1 MPGTRATNRARD
13 FLLAA
18 GEIGELV
25 RSLDWSATPFGAPE
39 NWSPALRTIVHTL
52 LANRFPQ
59 LLWWGPEYISIY
71 NDAYRPI
78 LGRKH
83 PWALGKPVRDCW
95 SEIWDILKPLIDT
108 PFKGG
113 PATWSED
120 IELQI
125 NRAGF
130 IEETHFTVAYSA
142 VPDETAPGGI
152 GGVLATV
159 HEITEKVVGQRRI
172 TVLRDLGART
182 AEARTAQEACMISAA
197 MLRPHIKDIP
207 FALLYLADASG
218 TQARIAAS
226 CGVDEGADIRP
237 PVIHLDDSTS
247 PWSFAMAHRT
257 GQMQVVKDLSSRFV
271 AVPPGPWPDPPQCA
285 AILPIRSQVGRQT
298 AGFLIAGLSSRLQ
311 FDEGY
316 QNFLELAT
324 SQIAAAIA
332 NAQVYEEERKR
343 AEALAEIDRAK
354 TAFFSNVSHEFRTP
368 LTLLLGPLEDA
379 LSNSHGIL
387 PMEAAASLTVS
398 HRNALR
404 LLRLVNTLLDFS
416 RIEAGRAQA
425 CYQPVDLAP
434 LTAELASNFQ
444 SLCQKA
450 GLRLIVHCTALTTDE
465 PAYVDRD
472 MWEKIV
478 LNLLSNAFKFT
489 FQGEIE
495 VRLEPAEG
503 RALLTVRDTGVG
515 IPFEELPRMFQRFHR
530 IEDSRGR
537 THEGTGIGLALVQE
551 LVKLHG
557 GTVSVSSVMGQGS
570 TFRVAVP
577 LGKAHLDPGRVGKA
591 PEVGSISVTPAA
603 FVEEALR
610 WLPDE
615 PQRYSQPLD
624 RPDDGAFPD
633 RPAADVERLKEK
645 SRILWADDNADMR
658 AYVCRLLGDRFDIA
672 AVPDGKAALDAA
684 RARKPDLVLSDVM
697 MPRLDGFGLLR
708 ELRADPQLC
717 EIPVILLSARAGEEA
732 RIEGMEAQADDYLTK
747 PFSARELIARVESHL
762 KMSHFRHEATEAVR
776 EAERNASLLAS
787 IVESSDDAIVSK
799 NLEGII
805 TSWNQGAERLFGYTA
820 AEVIGNSINML
831 IPPDHIDEEP
841 RILERLGRGE
851 RIDHF
856 ETIRVRKDGSRLNVS
871 LTISPVKDAHGL
883 VVGASKIARD
893 ITERVRQEQALQI
906 ANAALHQANAD
917 LQLFAHSA
925 SHDLQ
930 EPVRMLRVYTE
941 LLQETFGGQ
950 LGQVGDE
957 FIRHTVDGAARME
970 NLLRGLRTYLQVSAT
985 YHPPLEETDAGEVL
999 NKTLSALQAAIEES
1013 GASIT
1018 VGALPR
1024 VRVYEFQ
1031 MEQLFQNLIGNAIRY
1046 CNSVPRIKI
1055 AATLQDKN
1063 WMFSVQD
1070 NGIGIEPRF
1079 KEQIFGAFKRLH
1091 TNSQYPGTGMGLAI
1105 CQRIIERAGGRIW
1118 VESEPEKGSTFYFT
1132 IPTAGGSGTNSTGLE
1147 RAAFPTD
1154 AWRSAKH
1161 DRSANGM
1168 VRRRTSR
1175 CDEV

>member
-1 MPGTRATNRARD
+1 MPGALGTNPAPD
-13 FLLAA
+13 VLLAA
-18 GEIGELV
+18 GEMSELV
-25 RSLDWSATPFGAPE
+25 RSLDWAATPLGAPE
-39 NWSPALRTIVHTL
+39 NWSPALRTVVRIL

-83 PWALGKPVRDCW
+83 PWALGRPVRDCW

-142 VPDETAPGGI
+142 VPDDTAPGGI

-182 AEARTAQEACMISAA
+182 GEARTTEDACVISAA
-197 MLRPHIKDIP
+197 MLRPHNKDIP
-207 FALLYLADASG
+207 FALLYVADASG
-218 TQARIAAS
+218 AQARIAAS
-226 CGVDEGADIRP
+226 CGVDEGADVGP
-237 PVIHLDDSTS
+237 PVIHLDDVSS
-247 PWSFAMAHRT
+247 ESLPWPLAAAHRT
-257 GQMQVVKDLSSRFV
+257 GQKQVVNDLSSRFV

-285 AILPIRSQVGRQT
+285 VIVPIRSHVAHQT
-298 AGFLIAGLSSRLQ
+298 AGFLIAGLSSRLR

-324 SQIAAAIA
+324 TQIATAIA

-343 AEALAEIDRAK
+343 AEALAEIDLAK

-368 LTLLLGPLEDA
+368 LTLMLGPLEDA

-387 PMEAAASLTVS
+387 PMGAAASLTVS

-404 LLRLVNTLLDFS
+404 LLKLVNTMLDFS

-425 CYQPVDLAP
+425 CYQPVDLAL

-450 GLRLIVHCTALTTDE
+450 GLRLIVHCTALRPGE

-489 FQGEIE
+489 LQGEIE

-503 RALLTVRDTGVG
+503 QALLTVRDTGVG

-557 GTVSVSSVMGQGS
+557 GTVSVTSAMGQGS
-570 TFRVAVP
+570 TFRVAIP
-577 LGKAHLDPGRVGKA
+577 LGKAHLDSGRISTA
-591 PEVGSISVTPAA
+591 PKVVSNSATPAA

-615 PQRYSQPLD
+615 PQRDGQVADRLDAGAYRD
-624 RPDDGAFPD
+624 RPEG
-633 RPAADVERLKEK
+633 EGKRLKEK

-658 AYVCRLLGDRFDIA
+658 AYVRRLLGDRFEVS
-672 AVPDGKAALDAA
+672 AVPDGRAALEAA

-708 ELRADPQLC
+708 ELRADPQLF
-717 EIPVILLSARAGEEA
+717 EVPVILLSARAGEEA
-732 RIEGMEAQADDYLTK
+732 RIEAMEAKADDYLIK
-747 PFSARELIARVESHL
+747 PFSARELLALVESHL
-762 KMSHFRHEATEAVR
+762 KMSRFRHEATEAAR
-776 EAERNASLLAS
+776 RAERNASLLAS

-805 TSWNQGAERLFGYTA
+805 MSWNRGAERLFGYTA
-820 AEVIGNSINML
+820 TEVIGKSINML
-831 IPPDHIDEEP
+831 IPPDHMDEEP
-841 RILERLGRGE
+841 RILARLRRGE
-851 RIDHF
+851 RVDHF
-856 ETIRVRKDGSRLNVS
+856 ETIRMRKDGSRLNIS
-871 LTISPVKDAHGL
+871 LTISPVKDAQGL
-883 VVGASKIARD
+883 VVGASKVARD
-893 ITERVRQEQALQI
+893 ITERVKQEQALQI

-917 LQLFAHSA
+917 LQLFAYSA

-930 EPVRMLRVYTE
+930 EPLRALRVYSE
-941 LLQETFGGQ
+941 LLHQRFGGQ

-957 FIRHTVDGAARME
+957 FIRHTVEGATRMDD
-970 NLLRGLRTYLQVSAT
+970 LLRGLRVYMEVSAT
-985 YHPPLEETDAGEVL
+985 DHPPAEEIEAGEVL
-999 NKTLSALQAAIEES
+999 NRTLLNLQAAIEES

-1018 VGALPR
+1018 FDALPR
-1024 VRVYEFQ
+1024 VRVHEFQ
-1031 MEQLFQNLIGNAIRY
+1031 LEQLFQNLIGNAIRY
-1046 CNSVPRIKI
+1046 RNGIPRIKI
-1055 AATLQDKN
+1055 AAALQDKN
-1063 WMFSVQD
+1063 WLFSVRD
-1070 NGIGIEPRF
+1070 NGIGIEARF
-1079 KEQIFGAFKRLH
+1079 KEQIFGVFKRLH
-1091 TNSQYPGTGMGLAI
+1091 TNSQHPGTGMGLAI
-1105 CQRIIERAGGRIW
+1105 CQRIVERAGGRIW

-1132 IPTAGGSGTNSTGLE
+1132 IPTAG
-1147 RAAFPTD
+1147 
-1154 AWRSAKH
+1154 
-1161 DRSANGM
+1161 
-1168 VRRRTSR
+1168 
-1175 CDEV
+1175 

>member
-1 MPGTRATNRARD
+1 M
-13 FLLAA
+13 
-18 GEIGELV
+18 GELV
-25 RSLDWSATPFGAPE
+25 RSLHWSATPLGAPE
-39 NWSPALRTIVHTL
+39 NWSPALRTVVRIL

-83 PWALGKPVRDCW
+83 PWGLGKPVRDCW

-142 VPDETAPGGI
+142 VPDDTAPGGI

-182 AEARTAQEACMISAA
+182 AEARTAEEACVISAA
-197 MLRPHIKDIP
+197 MLRPHTKDIP
-207 FALLYLADASG
+207 FALFYVADASG

-226 CGVDEGADIRP
+226 CGVDEGAGIMP
-237 PVIHLDDSTS
+237 PVIHLDDSSGERS
-247 PWSFAMAHRT
+247 PWSLAAAHRT
-257 GQMQVVKDLSSRFV
+257 GQMQVVNDLSSRFV
-271 AVPPGPWPDPPQCA
+271 SVPPGPWPDPPQCA
-285 AILPIRSQVGRQT
+285 AIVPIRSQVAHQT

-324 SQIAAAIA
+324 TQIATAIA

-368 LTLLLGPLEDA
+368 LTLMLGPLEDA

-387 PMEAAASLTVS
+387 PMGAAASLTVS

-404 LLRLVNTLLDFS
+404 LLKLVNTMLDFS

-425 CYQPVDLAP
+425 CYQSVDLAQ

-450 GLRLIVHCTALTTDE
+450 GLRLTVHCAPLTPNE

-489 FQGEIE
+489 LQGEIE

-503 RALLTVRDTGVG
+503 QVLLTVRDTGVG
-515 IPFEELPRMFQRFHR
+515 IPIEELPRMFQRFHR
-530 IEDSRGR
+530 VEDSRGR

-557 GTVSVSSVMGQGS
+557 GTVSVASVMGQGS
-570 TFRVAVP
+570 TFRVAIP

-591 PEVGSISVTPAA
+591 PEVGSTSVTPSA
-603 FVEEALR
+603 FVEEASR

-615 PQRYSQPLD
+615 PQRDGHVPD

-633 RPAADVERLKEK
+633 RPAAEPEQLKEK

-658 AYVCRLLGDRFDIA
+658 AYVGRLLGDRFDVA
-672 AVPDGKAALDAA
+672 AVPDGRAALDAA

-732 RIEGMEAQADDYLTK
+732 RIEGMEAKADDYLIK
-747 PFSARELIARVESHL
+747 PFSARELLALVESHL
-762 KMSHFRHEATEAVR
+762 KMSQFRHEATEAAR
-776 EAERNASLLAS
+776 QAERNASLLAS

-805 TSWNQGAERLFGYTA
+805 MSWNQGAERLFGYTA
-820 AEVIGNSINML
+820 AEVIGKSINIL
-831 IPPDHIDEEP
+831 IPPDHTEEEP
-841 RILERLGRGE
+841 RILARLRRGE
-851 RIDHF
+851 RVDHF
-856 ETIRVRKDGSRLNVS
+856 ETIRVRKDGSRLNIS
-871 LTISPVKDAHGL
+871 LTISPVKDAQGL

-893 ITERVRQEQALQI
+893 ITQRVRQEQALRI
-906 ANAALHQANAD
+906 ANAALHQANGD
-917 LQLFAHSA
+917 LELFAHSA

-930 EPVRMLRVYTE
+930 EPLRMMRVYSE
-941 LLQETFGGQ
+941 LLQKTFGGQ

-957 FIRHTVDGAARME
+957 FIRHTVEGATRMD
-970 NLLRGLRTYLQVSAT
+970 NLLQGLRTYMQVSAT

-999 NKTLSALQAAIEES
+999 YKVLLSLQAAIEES

-1018 VGALPR
+1018 VAALPR
-1024 VRVYEFQ
+1024 VRMHEFQ
-1031 MEQLFQNLIGNAIRY
+1031 LEQLFQNLIRNAIRY
-1046 CNSVPRIKI
+1046 RNSVPRIKI

-1063 WMFSVQD
+1063 WLFSVQD
-1070 NGIGIEPRF
+1070 NGIGIKPQF
-1079 KEQIFGAFKRLH
+1079 KEQIFGVFKRLH
-1091 TNSQYPGTGMGLAI
+1091 SNSQYPGTGMGLAI

-1118 VESEPEKGSTFYFT
+1118 VESEPEKGSTFFFT
-1132 IPTAGGSGTNSTGLE
+1132 IPTAGCSETTPP
-1147 RAAFPTD
+1147 A
-1154 AWRSAKH
+1154 
-1161 DRSANGM
+1161 
-1168 VRRRTSR
+1168 
-1175 CDEV
+1175 

>member
-1 MPGTRATNRARD
+1 MPGARATNPALD
-13 FLLAA
+13 LLLPA
-18 GEIGELV
+18 GEMGELV
-25 RSLDWSATPFGAPE
+25 RSLDWSATPLGAPE
-39 NWSPALRTIVHTL
+39 NWSPALRAVVPIL

-83 PWALGKPVRDCW
+83 PWGLGRPVRDCW

-125 NRAGF
+125 NRAEF

-142 VPDETAPGGI
+142 VPDDTAPGGI

-172 TVLRDLGART
+172 SVLRDLGART
-182 AEARTAQEACMISAA
+182 AEARTAEEACVISAA
-197 MLRPHIKDIP
+197 MLKPHTKDIP

-237 PVIHLDDSTS
+237 PFIHLHDANGESS
-247 PWSFAMAHRT
+247 PWWPIAAAHRT
-257 GQMQVVKDLSSRFV
+257 GQMQVVEDLSSRFA

-285 AILPIRSQVGRQT
+285 AIVPIRSHVAHQT

-316 QNFLELAT
+316 QSFLELAT
-324 SQIAAAIA
+324 TQIATAIA

-387 PMEAAASLTVS
+387 PMGAAASLTVS

-404 LLRLVNTLLDFS
+404 LLKLVNTMLDFS

-425 CYQPVDLAP
+425 CYRPADLAP

-450 GLRLIVHCTALTTDE
+450 GLRLMVHCTAPTPDE

-489 FQGEIE
+489 LQGEIE
-495 VRLEPAEG
+495 VRLEPADG
-503 RALLTVRDTGVG
+503 QALLTVRDTGVG

-530 IEDSRGR
+530 VEDSRGR

-557 GTVSVSSVMGQGS
+557 GTVSVASVMGQGS
-570 TFRVAVP
+570 TFRVAIP

-591 PEVGSISVTPAA
+591 PEVDSTSVTPAA

-615 PQRYSQPLD
+615 PQRDRQVPD
-624 RPDDGAFPD
+624 RPDEGALPGK
-633 RPAADVERLKEK
+633 PAAEAERLKEK
-645 SRILWADDNADMR
+645 SRILCADDNADMR
-658 AYVCRLLGDRFDIA
+658 AYVGRLLGDRFEVA
-672 AVPDGKAALDAA
+672 AVSDGMAALDAA

-717 EIPVILLSARAGEEA
+717 ETPVILLSARAGEEA
-732 RIEGMEAQADDYLTK
+732 RIEGMEARADDYLIK
-747 PFSARELIARVESHL
+747 PFSARELLALVESHL
-762 KMSHFRHEATEAVR
+762 KMSRFRHEATEAVR
-776 EAERNASLLAS
+776 QAERNASLLAS

-805 TSWNQGAERLFGYTA
+805 ISWNQGAERLFGYTA
-820 AEVIGNSINML
+820 AEVIGKSINML
-831 IPPDHIDEEP
+831 IPPDRIDEEP
-841 RILERLGRGE
+841 RILARLRRGE
-851 RIDHF
+851 RVDHF
-856 ETIRVRKDGSRLNVS
+856 ETIRVRKDGSRLNIS
-871 LTISPVKDAHGL
+871 LTISPVKDAQGL
-883 VVGASKIARD
+883 VIGASKIARD
-893 ITERVRQEQALQI
+893 ITERVRQEQALQV

-917 LQLFAHSA
+917 LQLFAYSA

-930 EPVRMLRVYTE
+930 EPLRMLRVYCE

-957 FIRHTVDGAARME
+957 FIRHTVEGATRMD
-970 NLLRGLRTYLQVSAT
+970 NLLQGLRAYMRASAT
-985 YHPPLEETDAGEVL
+985 YDPPLEETDAGEVL
-999 NKTLSALQAAIEES
+999 DKTLLNLQTAIEES

-1018 VGALPR
+1018 VAALPR
-1024 VRVYEFQ
+1024 VRMHEFQ

-1046 CNSVPRIKI
+1046 RNGVPRIKI
-1055 AATLQDKN
+1055 AATLLDKN
-1063 WMFSVQD
+1063 WLFSVQD
-1070 NGIGIEPRF
+1070 NGIGIEPQFR
-1079 KEQIFGAFKRLH
+1079 EQIFGVFKRLH

-1118 VESEPEKGSTFYFT
+1118 VESEPEKGSTFFFT
-1132 IPTAGGSGTNSTGLE
+1132 IP
-1147 RAAFPTD
+1147 AAL
-1154 AWRSAKH
+1154 
-1161 DRSANGM
+1161 N
-1168 VRRRTSR
+1168 
-1175 CDEV
+1175 

>member
-1 MPGTRATNRARD
+1 MAPKPGAHAVSSALD
-13 FLLAA
+13 VLPPA
-18 GEIGELV
+18 GEMGELV
-25 RSLDWSATPFGAPE
+25 RSLDWSATPVGAPE
-39 NWSPALRTIVHTL
+39 NWSPALRAMVPIL

-83 PWALGKPVRDCW
+83 PWGLGKPVRDCW

-142 VPDETAPGGI
+142 VPDGTVPSGI

-182 AEARTAQEACMISAA
+182 AEARTAEEACVISAA
-197 MLRPHIKDIP
+197 MLRPHVKDIP
-207 FALLYLADASG
+207 FALLYLVDASG

-226 CGVDEGADIRP
+226 CGVDEGVDIRP
-237 PVIHLDDSTS
+237 PVIQLDDASS
-247 PWSFAMAHRT
+247 ESSLWSLALAQRT
-257 GQMQVVKDLSSRFV
+257 AQRHVVRDLSSRFV
-271 AVPPGPWPDPPQCA
+271 AIPPGPWPDPPKSA
-285 AILPIRSQVGRQT
+285 AILPIRSHVAHQT
-298 AGFLIAGLSSRLQ
+298 TGFLVAGLSSRLQ

-324 SQIAAAIA
+324 NQIATAIA

-343 AEALAEIDRAK
+343 AEAFAEIDRAK

-387 PMEAAASLTVS
+387 PMGAAASLTVS

-404 LLRLVNTLLDFS
+404 LLKLVNTLLDFS
-416 RIEAGRAQA
+416 RIEAGRAKV
-425 CYQPVDLAP
+425 CYQPVDLAA

-450 GLRLIVHCTALTTDE
+450 GLRLIVECTALAPDE

-489 FQGEIE
+489 LQGEIE

-503 RALLTVRDTGVG
+503 QALLTVRDTGVG
-515 IPFEELPRMFQRFHR
+515 IPSEELPRMFQRFHR
-530 IEDSRGR
+530 VEDNQGR

-557 GTVSVSSVMGQGS
+557 GTVSVASVMGQGS
-570 TFRVAVP
+570 TFRVAIP

-591 PEVGSISVTPAA
+591 PEVASTSVTPAA

-615 PQRYSQPLD
+615 PQHDVLD
-624 RPDDGAFPD
+624 RRDDGAFSY
-633 RPAADVERLKEK
+633 RPAAEADRLKEK

-658 AYVCRLLGDRFDIA
+658 AYVRRLLGDRFDVA
-672 AVPDGKAALDAA
+672 AVPDGKAALEAA

-717 EIPVILLSARAGEEA
+717 EVPVILLSARAGEEA
-732 RIEGMEAQADDYLTK
+732 RIESLEAGADDYLIK
-747 PFSARELIARVESHL
+747 PFSARELIALVESHL
-762 KMSHFRHEATEAVR
+762 KMFHFRHEATEAIR
-776 EAERNASLLAS
+776 RAERNATRLAS

-805 TSWNQGAERLFGYTA
+805 MSWNQGAERLFGYTA
-820 AEVIGNSINML
+820 AEVIGKSINIL
-831 IPPDHIDEEP
+831 IPPDRIDEEP
-841 RILERLGRGE
+841 GILARLGRGE

-856 ETIRVRKDGSRLNVS
+856 ETIRLRKDGSRLNIS
-871 LTISPVKDAHGL
+871 LTISPLKDAQGL

-893 ITERVRQEQALQI
+893 ITQRVRQEQALQT
-906 ANAALHQANAD
+906 ANAALQQANAD
-917 LQLFAHSA
+917 LQLFAYSA
-925 SHDLQ
+925 AHDLQ
-930 EPVRMLRVYTE
+930 EPLRILTVYSE
-941 LLQETFGGQ
+941 LLQKTFGGQ
-950 LGQVGDE
+950 LGQLGEE
-957 FIRHTVDGAARME
+957 FIRHSVEAATRMD
-970 NLLRGLRTYLQVSAT
+970 NLLRDLRTYMQVSAT
-985 YHPPLEETDAGEVL
+985 YHPPSEETDAGEVL
-999 NKTLSALQAAIEES
+999 NKALLDLQPAIEES

-1018 VGALPR
+1018 VATLPR
-1024 VRVYEFQ
+1024 VRIHEFQ
-1031 MEQLFQNLIGNAIRY
+1031 MEQLFLNLIGNAIHYR
-1046 CNSVPRIKI
+1046 NSEPRIKI
-1055 AATLQDKN
+1055 AAALQDKN
-1063 WMFSVQD
+1063 WVFSVQD

-1079 KEQIFGAFKRLH
+1079 KEQIFGVFKRLH

-1105 CQRIIERAGGRIW
+1105 CQRVIERAGGRIW
-1118 VESEPEKGSTFYFT
+1118 VESEPGKGSTFYFT
-1132 IPTAGGSGTNSTGLE
+1132 IPTAG
-1147 RAAFPTD
+1147 
-1154 AWRSAKH
+1154 
-1161 DRSANGM
+1161 
-1168 VRRRTSR
+1168 
-1175 CDEV
+1175 

>member
-1 MPGTRATNRARD
+1 MPDARATNPALD
-13 FLLAA
+13 VLLAA
-18 GEIGELV
+18 GEMGELV
-25 RSLDWSATPFGAPE
+25 RSLDWSATPLGAPE
-39 NWSPALRTIVHTL
+39 NWSPALRTIVRIL

-83 PWALGKPVRDCW
+83 PWGLGRPVRDCW

-113 PATWSED
+113 PSTWSED

-142 VPDETAPGGI
+142 VPDDTAPGGI

-182 AEARTAQEACMISAA
+182 AEARTAEEACVISAA
-197 MLRPHIKDIP
+197 MLRPHMKDIP
-207 FALLYLADASG
+207 FALLYVADASG
-218 TQARIAAS
+218 TQAHIAAS
-226 CGVDEGADIRP
+226 CGVDEGVDIRP
-237 PVIHLDDSTS
+237 PVIHLDDSSSESS
-247 PWSFAMAHRT
+247 PWPLAVAHRT

-271 AVPPGPWPDPPQCA
+271 SVPPGPWPDPPQCA
-285 AILPIRSQVGRQT
+285 AIVPIRSHVAHQA

-324 SQIAAAIA
+324 TQIATAIA

-368 LTLLLGPLEDA
+368 LTLMLGPLEDA

-387 PMEAAASLTVS
+387 PMGAAASLTVS

-404 LLRLVNTLLDFS
+404 LLKLVNTLLDFS
-416 RIEAGRAQA
+416 RIEAARAQA

-450 GLRLIVHCTALTTDE
+450 GLRLIVHCTALAPDE

-489 FQGEIE
+489 LQGEIE

-530 IEDSRGR
+530 VEDSRGR

-557 GTVSVSSVMGQGS
+557 GTVSVESVMGQGS
-570 TFRVAVP
+570 TFRVAIP

-591 PEVGSISVTPAA
+591 PEVGSTSVTPSA

-615 PQRYSQPLD
+615 PQRDGQVPD

-633 RPAADVERLKEK
+633 RPAAEAERWKEK

-658 AYVCRLLGDRFDIA
+658 AYVRRLLGDRFDVA

-732 RIEGMEAQADDYLTK
+732 RIEGIEARADAYLIK
-747 PFSARELIARVESHL
+747 PFSARELLALVESHL
-762 KMSHFRHEATEAVR
+762 KMSSFRHEATEAVR
-776 EAERNASLLAS
+776 RAEQNASLLAS

-805 TSWNQGAERLFGYTA
+805 MSWNQGAERLFGYTA
-820 AEVIGNSINML
+820 AEVIGKSINML
-831 IPPDHIDEEP
+831 IPPDHIEEEP
-841 RILERLGRGE
+841 RILARLRRGE
-851 RIDHF
+851 RVDHF
-856 ETIRVRKDGSRLNVS
+856 ETIRLRKDGSRLNIS
-871 LTISPVKDAHGL
+871 LTISPVKDAQGL

-917 LQLFAHSA
+917 LQLFAYSA

-930 EPVRMLRVYTE
+930 EPLRMLRVYSE
-941 LLQETFGGQ
+941 LLQKKFGGQ

-957 FIRHTVDGAARME
+957 FIRHTVEGATRMD
-970 NLLRGLRTYLQVSAT
+970 NLLQGLRTYMQVSAT

-999 NKTLSALQAAIEES
+999 NKTLLNLQAAIEES

-1018 VGALPR
+1018 AAALPR
-1024 VRVYEFQ
+1024 VRMHEFQ
-1031 MEQLFQNLIGNAIRY
+1031 LEQLFQNLIGNAIRY
-1046 CNSVPRIKI
+1046 RNSVPRIKI
-1055 AATLQDKN
+1055 AATLQDRN
-1063 WMFSVQD
+1063 WLFSVQD

-1079 KEQIFGAFKRLH
+1079 KEQIFGVFKRLH

-1118 VESEPEKGSTFYFT
+1118 VESEPERGSTFYFT
-1132 IPTAGGSGTNSTGLE
+1132 IPTAGCSETT
-1147 RAAFPTD
+1147 PP
-1154 AWRSAKH
+1154 
-1161 DRSANGM
+1161 
-1168 VRRRTSR
+1168 V
-1175 CDEV
+1175 

>member
-1 MPGTRATNRARD
+1 MPGARPTNPALD
-13 FLLAA
+13 VLPAA
-18 GEIGELV
+18 GEMGELV
-25 RSLDWSATPFGAPE
+25 RSLDWSATPLGTPE
-39 NWSPALRTIVHTL
+39 KWSPALRTIVGIL

-83 PWALGKPVRDCW
+83 PWGLGRPVRDCW

-142 VPDETAPGGI
+142 VPDDTAPGGI

-182 AEARTAQEACMISAA
+182 AEARTAEEACVISAA

-207 FALLYLADASG
+207 FALLYVADASG

-226 CGVDEGADIRP
+226 CGVDEGVDIRP
-237 PVIHLDDSTS
+237 SVIHFDDSSSESS
-247 PWSFAMAHRT
+247 PWSLAVAHRT

-285 AILPIRSQVGRQT
+285 AIVPIRSHVAHQT

-316 QNFLELAT
+316 QNFLDLAT
-324 SQIAAAIA
+324 TQIATAMA
-332 NAQVYEEERKR
+332 NAQVYEDERKR

-368 LTLLLGPLEDA
+368 LTLMLGPLEDA

-387 PMEAAASLTVS
+387 PMGAATSLTVS

-404 LLRLVNTLLDFS
+404 LLKLVNTMLDFS

-450 GLRLIVHCTALTTDE
+450 GLRLIVHCTALTPDE

-489 FQGEIE
+489 LEGEIE

-503 RALLTVRDTGVG
+503 QALLTVRDTGVG
-515 IPFEELPRMFQRFHR
+515 IPCEELPRMFQRFHR
-530 IEDSRGR
+530 VEDSRGR

-557 GTVSVSSVMGQGS
+557 GTVSVASVMGQGS
-570 TFRVAVP
+570 TFRVAIP

-591 PEVGSISVTPAA
+591 PEVGSNSVTPAA

-615 PQRYSQPLD
+615 PQRDGRVPD

-633 RPAADVERLKEK
+633 RPAAEAERLKEK

-658 AYVCRLLGDRFDIA
+658 AYVRRLLGDRFDVA
-672 AVPDGKAALDAA
+672 AVSDGKAALDAA

-732 RIEGMEAQADDYLTK
+732 RIEGMEARADDYLIK
-747 PFSARELIARVESHL
+747 PFSARELLALVESHL
-762 KMSHFRHEATEAVR
+762 KMSRFRHEATEAVR
-776 EAERNASLLAS
+776 RAERNASLLAS

-799 NLEGII
+799 DLEGII
-805 TSWNQGAERLFGYTA
+805 MSWNQGAERLFGYTA
-820 AEVIGNSINML
+820 AEVIGQSINML
-831 IPPDHIDEEP
+831 IPPDRIEEEP
-841 RILERLGRGE
+841 RILARLRRGE
-851 RIDHF
+851 RVDHF

-871 LTISPVKDAHGL
+871 LTISPVKDAQGL
-883 VVGASKIARD
+883 IVGASKIARD

-906 ANAALHQANAD
+906 ANAALHEANAD
-917 LQLFAHSA
+917 LQQFAYSA

-930 EPVRMLRVYTE
+930 EPLRMIRVYSE
-941 LLQETFGGQ
+941 LLQQTFGGQ

-957 FIRHTVDGAARME
+957 FIRHTVEGATRMD

-999 NKTLSALQAAIEES
+999 NKTLLNLQAAIEES

-1018 VGALPR
+1018 VAALPR
-1024 VRVYEFQ
+1024 VRMHEFQ

-1046 CNSVPRIKI
+1046 RNSVPRIKI
-1055 AATLQDKN
+1055 AATLQDTN
-1063 WMFSVQD
+1063 WLFSVQD

-1079 KEQIFGAFKRLH
+1079 KEQIFGVFKRLH

-1132 IPTAGGSGTNSTGLE
+1132 IPTAGCSETT
-1147 RAAFPTD
+1147 PP
-1154 AWRSAKH
+1154 
-1161 DRSANGM
+1161 
-1168 VRRRTSR
+1168 V
-1175 CDEV
+1175 

>member
-1 MPGTRATNRARD
+1 MAGASSTNPALD
-13 FLLAA
+13 VLLAA
-18 GEIGELV
+18 GEMGGLV
-25 RSLDWSATPFGAPE
+25 RSMDWSATPLGAPE
-39 NWSPALRTIVHTL
+39 NWSPALRIMVRVL

-83 PWALGKPVRDCW
+83 PWALGRPVRDCW

-130 IEETHFTVAYSA
+130 VEETHFTVAYSA
-142 VPDETAPGGI
+142 VPDDTASGGI

-172 TVLRDLGART
+172 AVLRDLAART
-182 AEARTAQEACMISAA
+182 AEARTTEDACAIFAA

-207 FALLYLADASG
+207 FALLYVVDASCTG
-218 TQARIAAS
+218 ARIAAS
-226 CGVDEGADIRP
+226 CGVEEDADIRP
-237 PVIHLDDSTS
+237 PAVLLDNASS
-247 PWSFAMAHRT
+247 EGWPLAVAHRT
-257 GQMQVVKDLSSRFV
+257 GQMQVVTDLSSRFTS
-271 AVPPGPWPDPPQCA
+271 VPAGPWPDPPQCA
-285 AILPIRSQVGRQT
+285 AVVPIRSHVAHQT

-324 SQIAAAIA
+324 TQIATAIA
-332 NAQVYEEERKR
+332 NAQVYEQERKR

-368 LTLLLGPLEDA
+368 LTLMLGPLEDA
-379 LSNSHGIL
+379 LSESHGIL
-387 PMEAAASLTVS
+387 PMEAAASLTIS

-404 LLRLVNTLLDFS
+404 LLRLVNTMLDFS

-425 CYQPVDLAP
+425 CYQPIDLAQ
-434 LTAELASNFQ
+434 LTAELASNFE

-450 GLRLIVHCTALTTDE
+450 GLRLLVHCPAFTPDE
-465 PAYVDRD
+465 PVYVDRD

-489 FQGEIE
+489 LQGEIE
-495 VRLEPAEG
+495 VRLERVEG
-503 RALLTVRDTGVG
+503 QAVLTVRDTGVG
-515 IPFEELPRMFQRFHR
+515 VPVEELPRLFQRFHR
-530 IEDSRGR
+530 VEDSRGR

-557 GTVSVSSVMGQGS
+557 GTVSVASVMGQGS
-570 TFRVAVP
+570 TFRVAIP
-577 LGKAHLDPGRVGKA
+577 LGKAHLDPGSVGRA
-591 PEVGSISVTPAA
+591 PEAGSTSVTPAA

-615 PQRYSQPLD
+615 SQV
-624 RPDDGAFPD
+624 PDFPD
-633 RPAADVERLKEK
+633 RPAAEAERLPEQFKEK
-645 SRILWADDNADMR
+645 PRILWADDNADMR
-658 AYVCRLLGDRFDIA
+658 AYVRRLLGDLYDVE
-672 AVPDGKAALDAA
+672 AVADGKDALDAA

-717 EIPVILLSARAGEEA
+717 EVPVILLSARAGEEA
-732 RIEGMEAQADDYLTK
+732 RIEGREAGADDYLIK
-747 PFSARELIARVESHL
+747 PFSARELLALVKSHL
-762 KMSHFRHEATEAVR
+762 KMSRFRHEANEAAR
-776 EAERNASLLAS
+776 QAERNGSLLAS

-805 TSWNQGAERLFGYTA
+805 MSWNQGAERLFGYTA
-820 AEVIGNSINML
+820 AEVIGKSINIL
-831 IPPDHIDEEP
+831 IPPDHLEEEP
-841 RILERLGRGE
+841 GILARLGRGE
-851 RIDHF
+851 RVEHF
-856 ETIRVRKDGSRLNVS
+856 ETIRVRKDGSRLNIS
-871 LTISPVKDAHGL
+871 LTISPVKDAQGV

-906 ANAALHQANAD
+906 ANATLHQANAD
-917 LQLFAHSA
+917 LQLFAYSA

-930 EPVRMLRVYTE
+930 EPVRMMKVYSE
-941 LLQETFGGQ
+941 LLQKTFGGQ
-950 LGQVGDE
+950 LGPVGDD
-957 FIRHTVDGAARME
+957 FIRHTVEGATRMD
-970 NLLRGLRTYLQVSAT
+970 NLLLGLRTYIQVSAA
-985 YHPPLEETDAGEVL
+985 YRPPLEEIDAGEVL
-999 NKTLSALQAAIEES
+999 NKTLKDLQAIIDES
-1013 GASIT
+1013 GASIS
-1018 VGALPR
+1018 VEPLPR
-1024 VRVYEFQ
+1024 VRMHEFQ

-1046 CNSVPRIKI
+1046 RNSVPRIKI
-1055 AATLQDKN
+1055 SAILQDKD
-1063 WMFSVQD
+1063 WLFSVED

-1079 KEQIFGAFKRLH
+1079 RKQIFGAFKRLH
-1091 TNSQYPGTGMGLAI
+1091 TNTEYPGTGMGLAI

-1118 VESEPEKGSTFYFT
+1118 VESEIEKGSTFYFT
-1132 IPTAGGSGTNSTGLE
+1132 IP
-1147 RAAFPTD
+1147 
-1154 AWRSAKH
+1154 
-1161 DRSANGM
+1161 NG
-1168 VRRRTSR
+1168 R
-1175 CDEV
+1175 

>member
-1 MPGTRATNRARD
+1 MAGAGATNPAPD
-13 FLLAA
+13 FLPAA
-18 GEIGELV
+18 GEMGELV
-25 RSLDWSATPFGAPE
+25 RSLDWSATPLGAPE
-39 NWSPALRTIVHTL
+39 NWSPALRTIVRIL

-142 VPDETAPGGI
+142 VPDDTASGGI

-182 AEARTAQEACMISAA
+182 AEARTAEEACVISAE
-197 MLRPHIKDIP
+197 MLRPHGKDIP
-207 FALLYLADASG
+207 FALLYVTDASG
-218 TQARIAAS
+218 TRAHLAAS
-226 CGVDEGADIRP
+226 CGVGEGVDIAPR
-237 PVIHLDDSTS
+237 IIDLNDTNGS
-247 PWSFAMAHRT
+247 PWPVAAAHRT
-257 GQMQVVKDLSSRFV
+257 GQMEVVKELSSRFV

-285 AILPIRSQVGRQT
+285 AIVPIRSHVAHQN

-316 QNFLELAT
+316 QNFVELAT
-324 SQIAAAIA
+324 TQIATAIA
-332 NAQVYEEERKR
+332 NAQVYEEERRR

-368 LTLLLGPLEDA
+368 LTLMLGPLEDA

-387 PMEAAASLTVS
+387 PMGAAASLTVS

-404 LLRLVNTLLDFS
+404 LLKLVNTMLDFS

-425 CYQPVDLAP
+425 CYQPVDLAR
-434 LTAELASNFQ
+434 LTAELASNFE

-450 GLRLIVHCTALTTDE
+450 GLRLMVQCTGLNE
-465 PAYVDRD
+465 PAHVDPD

-489 FQGEIE
+489 LHGEIE
-495 VRLEPAEG
+495 VRLESAEG
-503 RALLTVRDTGVG
+503 QAVLTVRDTGVG

-530 IEDSRGR
+530 VEDSRGR

-557 GTVSVSSVMGQGS
+557 GTVSVASVMGQGS
-570 TFRVAVP
+570 TFRVAIP
-577 LGKAHLDPGRVGKA
+577 LGRAHLDPGRVGKA
-591 PEVGSISVTPAA
+591 TEVGSTSVTPAA

-615 PQRYSQPLD
+615 PQQDDQVPD
-624 RPDDGAFPD
+624 RSEDGAFPERAEAEWSTA
-633 RPAADVERLKEK
+633 RP
-645 SRILWADDNADMR
+645 RILWADDNADMR
-658 AYVCRLLGDRFDIA
+658 AYVGRLLGGRFDVV
-672 AVPDGKAALDAA
+672 AVPDGQAALDAA
-684 RARKPDLVLSDVM
+684 RASKPDLVLSDVM

-708 ELRADPQLC
+708 ELRADPELC

-732 RIEGMEAQADDYLTK
+732 RIEGMEATADDYLIK
-747 PFSARELIARVESHL
+747 PFSARELRALVESHL
-762 KMSHFRHEATEAVR
+762 KMSRFRQEATEAVR
-776 EAERNASLLAS
+776 RADRNASLLAS

-799 NLEGII
+799 NLDGII
-805 TSWNQGAERLFGYTA
+805 MSWNQGAERLFGYTA
-820 AEVIGNSINML
+820 AEAIGKSINIL
-831 IPPDHIDEEP
+831 IPPDRFEEEP
-841 RILERLGRGE
+841 GILARLRRGE
-851 RIDHF
+851 RVDHF
-856 ETIRVRKDGSRLNVS
+856 ETIRVRKDGSRLNIS
-871 LTISPVKDAHGL
+871 LTISPVKDAQGV

-917 LQLFAHSA
+917 LQLFAYSA

-930 EPVRMLRVYTE
+930 EPLRMLKVYSE

-950 LGQVGDE
+950 LGEVGDE
-957 FIRHTVDGAARME
+957 FIRHTVEGATRMDS
-970 NLLRGLRTYLQVSAT
+970 LLHGLRTYMRASAT
-985 YHPPLEETDAGEVL
+985 YDPPVEETDAGEVVNRALL
-999 NKTLSALQAAIEES
+999 NLQTAIEES
-1013 GASIT
+1013 GATIT

-1024 VRVYEFQ
+1024 VRMHEFQ

-1046 CNSVPRIKI
+1046 RNGAPCIKI
-1055 AATLQDKN
+1055 SATLQDKN
-1063 WMFSVQD
+1063 WLFSVED
-1070 NGIGIEPRF
+1070 NGIGIESRF
-1079 KEQIFGAFKRLH
+1079 KEQIFGVFRRLH
-1091 TNSQYPGTGMGLAI
+1091 ANSEYPGTGIGLAI
-1105 CQRIIERAGGRIW
+1105 CQRIVERAGGRIW

-1132 IPTAGGSGTNSTGLE
+1132 IP
-1147 RAAFPTD
+1147 AA
-1154 AWRSAKH
+1154 A
-1161 DRSANGM
+1161 
-1168 VRRRTSR
+1168 V
-1175 CDEV
+1175 

>member
-1 MPGTRATNRARD
+1 MPGAQPTNPALD
-13 FLLAA
+13 ILLAA
-18 GEIGELV
+18 SEMGELV
-25 RSLDWSATPFGAPE
+25 RSLDWSATPLGAPE
-39 NWSPALRTIVHTL
+39 NWSPALRTVVPIL

-83 PWALGKPVRDCW
+83 PWGLGKPVRDCW

-142 VPDETAPGGI
+142 VPDDTAPGGI

-182 AEARTAQEACMISAA
+182 AEVRTAEEACVICAA
-197 MLRPHIKDIP
+197 MLRPHTKDIP
-207 FALLYLADASG
+207 FALFYVADAPG

-226 CGVDEGADIRP
+226 CGVDEDADIMP
-237 PVIHLDDSTS
+237 PVIHLDDSSGERS
-247 PWSFAMAHRT
+247 PWSLAAAHRT
-257 GQMQVVKDLSSRFV
+257 GQMQVVNDLSSRFV
-271 AVPPGPWPDPPQCA
+271 SVPPGPWPDPPQCA
-285 AILPIRSQVGRQT
+285 AIVPIRSQVAHQP
-298 AGFLIAGLSSRLQ
+298 AAFLIAGLSSRLQ

-324 SQIAAAIA
+324 IQIATAIA
-332 NAQVYEEERKR
+332 NAQMYEEERKR
-343 AEALAEIDRAK
+343 ADALAEIDRAK

-368 LTLLLGPLEDA
+368 LTLMLGPLEDA

-387 PMEAAASLTVS
+387 PLGAAASLTVS

-404 LLRLVNTLLDFS
+404 LLKLVNTMLDFS
-416 RIEAGRAQA
+416 RIEAERAQA
-425 CYQPVDLAP
+425 CYQSVDLAQ

-450 GLRLIVHCTALTTDE
+450 GLRLTVHCTPLMPNE

-489 FQGEIE
+489 LQGEIE

-503 RALLTVRDTGVG
+503 QVLLTVRDTGVG
-515 IPFEELPRMFQRFHR
+515 IPIEELPRMFQRFHR
-530 IEDSRGR
+530 VEDSRGR

-557 GTVSVSSVMGQGS
+557 GTVSVASVMGQGS
-570 TFRVAVP
+570 TFRVAIP

-591 PEVGSISVTPAA
+591 PEVGSTSVTPSA
-603 FVEEALR
+603 FVEEASR

-615 PQRYSQPLD
+615 PQRDGQVPD

-633 RPAADVERLKEK
+633 RPAAEPEQLKEK

-658 AYVCRLLGDRFDIA
+658 AYVGRLLGDRFDVA

-732 RIEGMEAQADDYLTK
+732 RIEGMEAKADDYLIK
-747 PFSARELIARVESHL
+747 PFSARELLALVESHL
-762 KMSHFRHEATEAVR
+762 KMSQFRHEATEAVR
-776 EAERNASLLAS
+776 RAERNASLLAS

-799 NLEGII
+799 SLEGII
-805 TSWNQGAERLFGYTA
+805 MSWNQGAERLFGYTA
-820 AEVIGNSINML
+820 AEVIGKSINIL
-831 IPPDHIDEEP
+831 IPPDHIEEEP
-841 RILERLGRGE
+841 RILARLRRGE
-851 RIDHF
+851 RVDHF
-856 ETIRVRKDGSRLNVS
+856 ETIRVRKDGSRLNIS
-871 LTISPVKDAHGL
+871 LTISPVKDAQGL

-893 ITERVRQEQALQI
+893 ITQRIRQEQALRM
-906 ANAALHQANAD
+906 ANAALHQANSD
-917 LQLFAHSA
+917 LELFAHSA

-930 EPVRMLRVYTE
+930 EPLRMMRVYSE

-957 FIRHTVDGAARME
+957 FIRYIVEGGTRMD
-970 NLLRGLRTYLQVSAT
+970 NLLGGLRTYMQVSAT
-985 YHPPLEETDAGEVL
+985 DHPPLEETDAGEVL
-999 NKTLSALQAAIEES
+999 NKTLLNLQAAIEES
-1013 GASIT
+1013 GASVTIA
-1018 VGALPR
+1018 ALPR
-1024 VRVYEFQ
+1024 VRMHEFQ
-1031 MEQLFQNLIGNAIRY
+1031 LEQLFQNLIGNAIRY
-1046 CNSVPRIKI
+1046 RNNVPCIKI
-1055 AATLQDKN
+1055 AATLQETN
-1063 WMFSVQD
+1063 WLFSVQD
-1070 NGIGIEPRF
+1070 NGIGIEPQF
-1079 KEQIFGAFKRLH
+1079 KEQIFGVLKRLH
-1091 TNSQYPGTGMGLAI
+1091 SSSQYPGTGMGLAI
-1105 CQRIIERAGGRIW
+1105 CQRIVEWAGGRIW

-1132 IPTAGGSGTNSTGLE
+1132 IPTAGCSET
-1147 RAAFPTD
+1147 PPP
-1154 AWRSAKH
+1154 
-1161 DRSANGM
+1161 
-1168 VRRRTSR
+1168 V
-1175 CDEV
+1175 

>member
-1 MPGTRATNRARD
+1 MVP
-13 FLLAA
+13 
-18 GEIGELV
+18 I
-25 RSLDWSATPFGAPE
+25 
-39 NWSPALRTIVHTL
+39 L

-71 NDAYRPI
+71 NDSYRPI

-108 PFKGG
+108 PFQGG

-142 VPDETAPGGI
+142 VPDDTAPGGI

-172 TVLRDLGART
+172 TVLRDLGARA
-182 AEARTAQEACMISAA
+182 AEARTAEEACVISAE
-197 MLRPHIKDIP
+197 MLGPHVKDIP
-207 FALLYLADASG
+207 FALLYVADASG
-218 TQARIAAS
+218 TEARLAAS
-226 CGVDEGADIRP
+226 CGLDHGADIRP
-237 PVIHLDDSTS
+237 PVIHLDDAGTESS
-247 PWSFAMAHRT
+247 IWPIAEAHRT
-257 GQMQVVKDLSSRFV
+257 GQMQVVKDLSSRFA

-285 AILPIRSQVGRQT
+285 AIVPIRSHVAHHT

-324 SQIAAAIA
+324 SQIATAIA
-332 NAQVYEEERKR
+332 NAQGYEEERKR

-368 LTLLLGPLEDA
+368 LTLMLGPLEDA
-379 LSNSHGIL
+379 LSNSRGIL
-387 PMEAAASLTVS
+387 PMGAAASLTVS

-404 LLRLVNTLLDFS
+404 LLKLVNTLLDFS

-425 CYQPVDLAP
+425 CYQPVDLSS
-434 LTAELASNFQ
+434 LTAELASNFE

-450 GLRLIVHCTALTTDE
+450 GLRLIVHCNALPPDE

-489 FQGEIE
+489 LRGEIE
-495 VRLEPAEG
+495 VRLEPADG
-503 RALLTVRDTGVG
+503 QALLTVRDTGVG

-530 IEDSRGR
+530 VEDSRGR

-557 GTVSVSSVMGQGS
+557 GTVSVTSAMGQGS
-570 TFRVAVP
+570 TFRIAIP
-577 LGKAHLDPGRVGKA
+577 LGKAHLDPGRVGKTS
-591 PEVGSISVTPAA
+591 PVESTSVVPAA
-603 FVEEALR
+603 FVEEASR
-610 WLPDE
+610 WLPDQQQQGGGQASDRSDQGVF
-615 PQRYSQPLD
+615 PQRPLAEAESFE
-624 RPDDGAFPD
+624 G
-633 RPAADVERLKEK
+633 KT
-645 SRILWADDNADMR
+645 RILWADDNADMR
-658 AYVCRLLGDRFDIA
+658 AYVGRLLGDRFDVE
-672 AVPDGKAALDAA
+672 AVPDGQAALEAA
-684 RARKPDLVLSDVM
+684 RAREPDLVLSDVM

-732 RIEGMEAQADDYLTK
+732 RIEGLEATADDYLIK
-747 PFSARELIARVESHL
+747 PFSARELLALVESHL
-762 KMSHFRHEATEAVR
+762 KMSRFRHEATEAAR
-776 EAERNASLLAS
+776 RADRNASLLAS

-805 TSWNQGAERLFGYTA
+805 MSWNRGAERLFGYTA
-820 AEVIGNSINML
+820 PEVIGKSINIL

-841 RILERLGRGE
+841 GILARLRRGE
-851 RIDHF
+851 RVEHF
-856 ETIRVRKDGSRLNVS
+856 ETIRMRKDGTRLNIS
-871 LTISPVKDAHGL
+871 LTISPVKDAQGL
-883 VVGASKIARD
+883 VVGASKIARN

-906 ANAALHQANAD
+906 VNATLHQANAD
-917 LQLFAHSA
+917 LQLFAYSA

-930 EPVRMLRVYTE
+930 EPVRMMRVYSE

-950 LGQVGDE
+950 LGPLGDE
-957 FIRHTVDGAARME
+957 FIRHTVEGATRMD
-970 NLLRGLRTYLQVSAT
+970 NLLQGLRTYTQVST
-985 YHPPLEETDAGEVL
+985 THHPPLEEIDAGAVL
-999 NKTLSALQAAIEES
+999 NKTLKDLQALIEES
-1013 GASIT
+1013 GASISI
-1018 VGALPR
+1018 APLPR
-1024 VRVYEFQ
+1024 VRMHEFQ
-1031 MEQLFQNLIGNAIRY
+1031 IEQLFQNLIGNAIRY
-1046 CNSVPRIKI
+1046 RNGLPRIRI
-1055 AATLQDKN
+1055 AATLQDKD
-1063 WMFSVQD
+1063 WLFSVED

-1079 KEQIFGAFKRLH
+1079 KEQIFDAFKRLH
-1091 TNSQYPGTGMGLAI
+1091 NSSQYPGTGMGLAI
-1105 CQRIIERAGGRIW
+1105 CQRVIERAGGRIW

-1132 IPTAGGSGTNSTGLE
+1132 IPTAG
-1147 RAAFPTD
+1147 
-1154 AWRSAKH
+1154 
-1161 DRSANGM
+1161 
-1168 VRRRTSR
+1168 SR
-1175 CDEV
+1175 ETTPPV

>member
-1 MPGTRATNRARD
+1 
-13 FLLAA
+13 
-18 GEIGELV
+18 
-25 RSLDWSATPFGAPE
+25 
-39 NWSPALRTIVHTL
+39 
-52 LANRFPQ
+52 
-59 LLWWGPEYISIY
+59 
-71 NDAYRPI
+71 
-78 LGRKH
+78 
-83 PWALGKPVRDCW
+83 
-95 SEIWDILKPLIDT
+95 
-108 PFKGG
+108 
-113 PATWSED
+113 
-120 IELQI
+120 
-125 NRAGF
+125 
-130 IEETHFTVAYSA
+130 
-142 VPDETAPGGI
+142 
-152 GGVLATV
+152 
-159 HEITEKVVGQRRI
+159 
-172 TVLRDLGART
+172 
-182 AEARTAQEACMISAA
+182 
-197 MLRPHIKDIP
+197 MLRPHFKDIP
-207 FALLYLADASG
+207 FALLYVVDAPG

-226 CGVDEGADIRP
+226 CGVDEGVDIRP
-237 PVIHLDDSTS
+237 PVIRLDASSGESS
-247 PWSFAMAHRT
+247 PWSLAVAHHT
-257 GQMQVVKDLSSRFV
+257 GQMQVVEDLSSRFD
-271 AVPPGPWPDPPQCA
+271 AVPPGPWPDPPECA
-285 AILPIRSQVGRQT
+285 VIVPIRSHVAHQI

-324 SQIAAAIA
+324 TQIATAIA

-368 LTLLLGPLEDA
+368 LTLMLGPLEDT

-387 PMEAAASLTVS
+387 PMGAAASLTVA

-404 LLRLVNTLLDFS
+404 LLRLVNTMLDFS

-425 CYQPVDLAP
+425 WYQPVDLAT

-450 GLRLIVHCTALTTDE
+450 GVRLIVHCTALAPNE

-489 FQGEIE
+489 LQGEIE

-503 RALLTVRDTGVG
+503 QALLTVRDTGVG

-530 IEDSRGR
+530 VEGSRGR

-557 GTVSVSSVMGQGS
+557 GTVSVASIMGQGS
-570 TFRVAVP
+570 TFRIAIP
-577 LGKAHLDPGRVGKA
+577 LGKAHLDPVRVGKA
-591 PEVGSISVTPAA
+591 PEDGSTSVTPA

-615 PQRYSQPLD
+615 PQRDGPVTD
-624 RPDDGAFPD
+624 RPDGAFPD
-633 RPAADVERLKEK
+633 RPAAEAERLKEK

-658 AYVCRLLGDRFDIA
+658 AYVRRLLGDRFDVT
-672 AVPDGKAALDAA
+672 AVPDGEAALDAA

-732 RIEGMEAQADDYLTK
+732 RIEGMEAKADDYLIK
-747 PFSARELIARVESHL
+747 PFSARELLALVESHL
-762 KMSHFRHEATEAVR
+762 KMSRFRHEATEAVR
-776 EAERNASLLAS
+776 QAERNASLLAS

-799 NLEGII
+799 NLDGVIM
-805 TSWNQGAERLFGYTA
+805 TWNRGAERLFGYAA
-820 AEVIGNSINML
+820 AEVIGKSINIL
-831 IPPDHIDEEP
+831 IPPDHIEEEP
-841 RILERLGRGE
+841 KILARLRRGE
-851 RIDHF
+851 RVDHF
-856 ETIRVRKDGSRLNVS
+856 ETIRVRKDGARLNIS
-871 LTISPVKDAHGL
+871 LTISPVKNAQGL

-906 ANAALHQANAD
+906 VNAALHQANAD
-917 LQLFAHSA
+917 LQLFADSA

-930 EPVRMLRVYTE
+930 EPLRAMKVYSE
-941 LLQETFGGQ
+941 LLQKTFGGQ

-957 FIRHTVDGAARME
+957 FIRHTVEGATRMD
-970 NLLRGLRTYLQVSAT
+970 NLLRGLRIYRQVSAT

-999 NKTLSALQAAIEES
+999 NKTLLNLQAAIEES

-1018 VGALPR
+1018 VTALPR
-1024 VRVYEFQ
+1024 IRMHEFQ

-1046 CNSVPRIKI
+1046 RDSVPRIKI

-1063 WMFSVQD
+1063 WLFSVED

-1079 KEQIFGAFKRLH
+1079 KEQIFGVFKRLH
-1091 TNSQYPGTGMGLAI
+1091 ANSQYPGTGMGLAI

-1132 IPTAGGSGTNSTGLE
+1132 IPTANCTETT
-1147 RAAFPTD
+1147 PP
-1154 AWRSAKH
+1154 
-1161 DRSANGM
+1161 
-1168 VRRRTSR
+1168 V
-1175 CDEV
+1175 